1 MSLLHRRQ
9 QTMNAAKRAAVS
21 HIPAWAELM
30 KLDEQEA
37 LALAKQHGIAE
48 SDRMAALQ
56 ALNAKRKASQ

>member
-1 MSLLHRRQ
+1 
-9 QTMNAAKRAAVS
+9 MNAAKRAAVS